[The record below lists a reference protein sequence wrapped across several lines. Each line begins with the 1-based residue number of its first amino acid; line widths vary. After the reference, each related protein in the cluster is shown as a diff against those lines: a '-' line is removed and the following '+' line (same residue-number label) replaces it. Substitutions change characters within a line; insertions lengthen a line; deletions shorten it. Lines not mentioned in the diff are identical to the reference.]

1 MLLLCIC
8 CFWLLAATSSCYAG
22 GRGERTIGCAAFLGD
37 SCNSS
42 FSWAP
47 FGGWCV
53 LGERA
58 FVRLLAPSS
67 VSLGTERTA
76 ALLGTEAGI
85 KGGSWALISA
95 AERQGKLELKWWDFV
110 KKQK

>member
-1 MLLLCIC
+1 M
-8 CFWLLAATSSCYAG
+8 
-22 GRGERTIGCAAFLGD
+22 
-37 SCNSS
+37 
-42 FSWAP
+42 
-47 FGGWCV
+47 
-53 LGERA
+53 LGEGA
-58 FVRLLAPSS
+58 FVRLLAPSSS

-95 AERQGKLELKWWDFV
+95 AERQGKPELKCWDFV